1 MLKTYLAVKRFAAY
15 SLLCCAVLLVAE
27 EGVAAQGQTMPGP
40 APRAVQSTSTLTIR
54 IMRIRNA
61 KGKINIA
68 LFPNANGFPS
78 AGSSGVIS
86 KQVEIDSQSRS
97 ATAVF
102 QNLPQGVYAAA
113 LLHDED
119 MSGAM
124 EFDAQGIPL
133 KGYGF
138 SNNPDAS
145 MGPPTPESAK
155 FTVNQPESAIE
166 IKMFY

>member
-78 AGSSGVIS
+78 AGSSGAIS
-86 KQVEIDSQSRS
+86 KQVEIDPQSQS
-97 ATAVF
+97 ATARF

-124 EFDAQGIPL
+124 EFNAQGIPL
-133 KGYGF
+133 KGYDF
-138 SNNPDAS
+138 SNNTDES
-145 MGPPTPESAK
+145 MGPLTPESAIFFFFK
-155 FTVNQPESAIE
+155 QKTAYE